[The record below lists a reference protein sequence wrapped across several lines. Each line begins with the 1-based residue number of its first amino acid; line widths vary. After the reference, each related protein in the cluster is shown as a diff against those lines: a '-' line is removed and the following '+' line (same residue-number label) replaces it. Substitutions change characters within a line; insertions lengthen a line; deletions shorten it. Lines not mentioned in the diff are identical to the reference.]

1 MIVHGYQDHVF
12 TSGWISRH
20 TKAVRTLFSC
30 LVHQP
35 SSRRRQELK
44 SEMIPA
50 LSSQCPPVSRF
61 ASGEQ
66 ITLRL
71 SSGSLTRTIIA
82 IAEHYGNADVNG
94 RSRFFVFTLMS
105 SLLLVLNFYPHKF
118 LFNLS
123 LAPDDLSLA
132 QDCLLHI
139 KCEKIQRLVAIPNC
153 FNSF

>member
-1 MIVHGYQDHVF
+1 MAIRI
-12 TSGWISRH
+12 TSSLGWISRH

-50 LSSQCPPVSRF
+50 LSNQWPPVSRF

-82 IAEHYGNADVNG
+82 IAEQQYGNADVNG
-94 RSRFFVFTLMS
+94 RSRFFVFT
-105 SLLLVLNFYPHKF
+105 V
-118 LFNLS
+118 
-123 LAPDDLSLA
+123 DG
-132 QDCLLHI
+132 
-139 KCEKIQRLVAIPNC
+139 
-153 FNSF
+153 